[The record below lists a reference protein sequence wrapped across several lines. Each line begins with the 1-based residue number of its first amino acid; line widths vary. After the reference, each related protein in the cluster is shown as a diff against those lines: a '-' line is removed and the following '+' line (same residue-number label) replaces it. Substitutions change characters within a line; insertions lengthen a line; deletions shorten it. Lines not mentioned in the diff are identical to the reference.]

1 MPRGPP
7 WHGTPPGHLT
17 LVQWYRAL
25 PAEGGSLRGRPSG
38 GKWTRWCTVNS
49 WTSLVV
55 LRSVVLLRGRM
66 VCCMVGNWPLRH
78 CCHLLGC
85 CYMMGCVASI
95 VVTSTMVLCVMLSV
109 MFPMVAVMAMVAS
122 GAIWGCKG
130 SSNN

>member
-1 MPRGPP
+1 M
-7 WHGTPPGHLT
+7 
-17 LVQWYRAL
+17 
-25 PAEGGSLRGRPSG
+25 
-38 GKWTRWCTVNS
+38 
-49 WTSLVV
+49 V
-55 LRSVVLLRGRM
+55 LRSVVLRGRM
-66 VCCMVGNWPLRH
+66 VCCMVHNWPLRN

-130 SSNN
+130 SPNN